1 MQRRKFIRLAG
12 GGTIA
17 AATVSSAALSGCS
30 TRVPDEAIEAWQDP
44 YNTVAS
50 SDVRH
55 WLVSYAILA
64 PHSHNLQS
72 WVVDLRRPFEIWLY
86 CDPERLLPQTDPH
99 ARQIMVSHGSFL
111 ELLVM
116 AAKERALRA
125 DISLFP
131 QGEFAGDKPD
141 GRPIARVHLST
152 DTSVVKDPLFA
163 QILQRHTH
171 RGLYELN
178 RPVPSSDWLAMGAS
192 LDTSVRFGF
201 VTAEDEEA
209 IARHRKIANAAYRI
223 EMTTP
228 RTVLESYRWLRLGA
242 GEVNAHRDGISIMA
256 PVPVLLSKVGLFDRT
271 KAPAPD
277 AYATTSELDDFGKKI
292 ASTPA
297 FAWLMTRDNSRATQ
311 IAAGRAWVRL
321 QLQATAQGLAMQPLS
336 QALQEYPE
344 QQGPYND
351 IHRLCGAAATG
362 QTLQMWA
369 RVGYAP
375 PVRPAPRRPF
385 AEFLRKA

>member
-1 MQRRKFIRLAG
+1 MQRRNFIRLAG

-17 AATVSSAALSGCS
+17 AATASSVALSGCS
-30 TRVPDEAIEAWQDP
+30 GRVPDEAIEAWQDP
-44 YNTVAS
+44 YNTVTS
-50 SDVRH
+50 GDVRH
-55 WLVSYAILA
+55 WIVSYAILA

-86 CDPERLLPQTDPH
+86 CDPKRLLPETDPH
-99 ARQIMVSHGSFL
+99 GRQLMMSHGTFL

-116 AAKERALRA
+116 AAKERAYRA
-125 DISLFP
+125 DITLFP
-131 QGEFAGDKPD
+131 QGEFAGDTPD
-141 GRPIARVHLST
+141 GRPIARIHLST
-152 DTSVVKDPLFA
+152 DTSVAKDPLFA
-163 QILQRHTH
+163 QILQRHTN
-171 RGLYELN
+171 RQLYDIQ
-178 RPVPSSDWLAMGAS
+178 RPVPSSAWLAMGGS

-201 VTAEDEEA
+201 VTQEDEDA
-209 IARHRKIANAAYRI
+209 IAQHRKIANDAYRI

-228 RTVLESYRWLRLGA
+228 RTVLESYRWLRMGA
-242 GEVNAHRDGISIMA
+242 GEVNAHRDGISVMA
-256 PVPVLLSKVGLFDRT
+256 PMPVLLTTLGLFDRT
-271 KAPAPD
+271 QAPAAD
-277 AYATTSELDDFGKKI
+277 SYATTSELDDFKKKI

-297 FAWLMTRDNSRATQ
+297 FTWLMTRDNSRATQ
-311 IAAGRAWVRL
+311 IAAGRAWVRQ

-375 PVRPAPRRPF
+375 PVGPAPRRRF
-385 AEFLRKA
+385 EDFLRKA

>member
-17 AATVSSAALSGCS
+17 AASVSSAVLGGCS
-30 TRVPDEAIEAWQDP
+30 ARMPEAAIEAWQDP
-44 YNTVAS
+44 YNTVTS
-50 SDVRH
+50 GDVRH

-86 CDPERLLPQTDPH
+86 CDPQRLLPETDPQS
-99 ARQIMVSHGSFL
+99 RQILMGHGCFL

-116 AAKERALRA
+116 AARERALRA
-125 DISLFP
+125 DITLFP
-131 QGEFAGDKPD
+131 QGEFAGNLPD

-152 DTSVVKDPLFA
+152 DTAVSKDPLFT

-171 RGLYELN
+171 RGLYDLQ
-178 RPVPSSDWLAMGAS
+178 RPVPASDWLAMGAS

-201 VTAEDEEA
+201 VTQEDQDA
-209 IARHRKIANAAYRI
+209 MAQHRRIANAAYRI

-242 GEVNAHRDGISIMA
+242 SEVNAHRDGISLMA
-256 PVPVLLSKVGLFDRT
+256 PLPVLLSKVGLFDRSQ
-271 KAPAPD
+271 APAPD
-277 AYATTSELDDFGKKI
+277 AYATTSELEDFAKKI
-292 ASTPA
+292 AATPA

-321 QLQATAQGLAMQPLS
+321 QLAATAQGLAMQPLS

-344 QQGPYND
+344 QQGPYGD

-375 PVRPAPRRPF
+375 AVGPSPRRRLADF
-385 AEFLRKA
+385 IRKA

>member
-12 GGTIA
+12 GGSIA
-17 AATVSSAALSGCS
+17 AATASSAALSGCS
-30 TRVPDEAIEAWQDP
+30 SRVPDEAVEAWQDP
-44 YNTVAS
+44 YNTVTNG
-50 SDVRH
+50 DVRY

-86 CDPERLLPQTDPH
+86 CDPARLLPQTDPH
-99 ARQIMVSHGSFL
+99 ARQIMASHGCFL

-125 DISLFP
+125 DITLFP
-131 QGEFAGDKPD
+131 QGEFAGDTPD

-152 DTSVVKDPLFA
+152 DTTVSKDPLFP
-163 QILQRHTH
+163 QILQRHTN
-171 RGLYELN
+171 RGLYDIQ
-178 RPVPSSDWLAMGAS
+178 RPVPSGDWLAMGAS

-201 VTAEDEEA
+201 VTLEDEDA
-209 IARHRKIANAAYRI
+209 IAQHRQIANAAYRI

-242 GEVNAHRDGISIMA
+242 GEVNEHRDGISVMA
-256 PVPVLLSKVGLFDRT
+256 PLPVLLSKLGLFDRS
-271 KAPAPD
+271 KAPAAD
-277 AYATTSELDDFGKKI
+277 AYATTHELEDFQKKI

-321 QLQATAQGLAMQPLS
+321 QLAATAQGLAMQPLS

-344 QQGPYND
+344 QQGPYGD

-369 RVGYAP
+369 RVGYAQ
-375 PVRPAPRRPF
+375 PVDPAPRRRLADF
-385 AEFLRKA
+385 IRKA

>member
-1 MQRRKFIRLAG
+1 MQRRTFIRLAG
-12 GGTIA
+12 GGSIA
-17 AATVSSAALSGCS
+17 AATASSLALSGCS

-44 YNTVAS
+44 YNTVTS
-50 SDVRH
+50 GDVRH

-86 CDPERLLPQTDPH
+86 CDTQRLLPQTDPH
-99 ARQIMVSHGSFL
+99 ARQIMASHGCFL

-125 DISLFP
+125 DITLFP
-131 QGEFAGDKPD
+131 QGEFDGDTPD

-152 DTSVVKDPLFA
+152 DTAVAKDPLFA
-163 QILQRHTH
+163 QILQRHTN
-171 RGLYELN
+171 RGLYDMQ

-201 VTAEDEEA
+201 VTLEDEEA
-209 IARHRKIANAAYRI
+209 IAQHRKIAHAAYRI

-242 GEVNAHRDGISIMA
+242 GEVNAHRDGISVMA
-256 PVPVLLSKVGLFDRT
+256 PLPVFLSKVGLFDRS

-277 AYATTSELDDFGKKI
+277 AYAITHELEDFQKKI

-321 QLQATAQGLAMQPLS
+321 QLAATAQGLAMQPLS

-344 QQGPYND
+344 QQGPYGD

-369 RVGYAP
+369 RVGYAQ
-375 PVRPAPRRPF
+375 PVLPAPRRRF
-385 AEFLRKA
+385 ADFIRKT

>member
-17 AATVSSAALSGCS
+17 AAVGSTAALSGCS
-30 TRVPDEAIEAWQDP
+30 AQVPDEAIEAWQDP
-44 YNTVAS
+44 YNTVTS
-50 SDVRH
+50 GDVRH
-55 WLVSYAILA
+55 WIVSYAILA

-86 CDPERLLPQTDPH
+86 CDPKRLLPETDPH
-99 ARQIMVSHGSFL
+99 ARQIMMSHGTFL

-116 AAKERALRA
+116 AAKERAYRA
-125 DISLFP
+125 DITLFP
-131 QGEFAGDKPD
+131 QGEFAGDTPD

-152 DTSVVKDPLFA
+152 DTSVAKDPLFA
-163 QILQRHTH
+163 QILQRHTN
-171 RGLYELN
+171 RELYDPK
-178 RPVPSSDWLAMGAS
+178 RPVPSSAWLAMGAS

-201 VTAEDEEA
+201 VTQEDEEA
-209 IARHRKIANAAYRI
+209 IAKHRQIAKEAYRI

-228 RTVLESYRWLRLGA
+228 RTVLESYRWLRMGA

-256 PVPVLLSKVGLFDRT
+256 PLPVLLSKVGLFDRN

-277 AYATTSELDDFGKKI
+277 SYATTGELEDFGKKI

-297 FAWLMTRDNSRATQ
+297 FVWLMTRDNSRATQ

-321 QLQATAQGLAMQPLS
+321 QLEATAQGLAMQPLS

-344 QQGPYND
+344 QQRPYND

-369 RVGYAP
+369 RVGFAP

-385 AEFLRKA
+385 ADFLRKA

>member
-12 GGTIA
+12 GGSIA
-17 AATVSSAALSGCS
+17 AATASSLALSGCS

-44 YNTVAS
+44 YNTVTS
-50 SDVRH
+50 GDVRH

-86 CDPERLLPQTDPH
+86 CDPQRLLPQTDPH
-99 ARQIMVSHGSFL
+99 ARQIMASHGCFL

-125 DISLFP
+125 DITLFP
-131 QGEFAGDKPD
+131 QGEFVGDTPD

-152 DTSVVKDPLFA
+152 DTSVTKDPLFP
-163 QILQRHTH
+163 QILQRHTN
-171 RGLYELN
+171 RGLYDIQ

-201 VTAEDEEA
+201 VTLEDEEA
-209 IARHRKIANAAYRI
+209 IAKHRKIANAAYRI

-242 GEVNAHRDGISIMA
+242 SEVNAHRDGISLMA
-256 PVPVLLSKVGLFDRT
+256 PLPVFLSKVGLFDRS
-271 KAPAPD
+271 KAPAAD
-277 AYATTSELDDFGKKI
+277 AYATTSELEDFQKKI

-297 FAWLMTRDNSRATQ
+297 FTWLMTRDNSRPTQ

-321 QLQATAQGLAMQPLS
+321 QLAATAQGLAMQPLS

-344 QQGPYND
+344 QQGPYGD

-375 PVRPAPRRPF
+375 QVAPAPRRRF
-385 AEFLRKA
+385 TDFLRKA

>member
-12 GGTIA
+12 GGSIA
-17 AATVSSAALSGCS
+17 AATASSVALTGCS

-44 YNTVAS
+44 YNTVTS
-50 SDVRH
+50 GDVRQ

-86 CDPERLLPQTDPH
+86 CDPQRVLPQTDPLS
-99 ARQIMVSHGSFL
+99 RQIMASHGCFL

-125 DISLFP
+125 DITLFP
-131 QGEFAGDKPD
+131 QGEFTGDMPD

-152 DTSVVKDPLFA
+152 DTSVAKDPLFA
-163 QILQRHTH
+163 QILQRHTN
-171 RGLYELN
+171 RGLYDIQ
-178 RPVPSSDWLAMGAS
+178 RPVPASDWLAMGAS
-192 LDTSVRFGF
+192 LDNSVRFGF
-201 VTAEDEEA
+201 VTLEDEEA
-209 IARHRKIANAAYRI
+209 IAKHRKIANAAYRI

-242 GEVNAHRDGISIMA
+242 GEVNEHRDGISLMA
-256 PVPVLLSKVGLFDRT
+256 PLPVFLSKVGLFDRS
-271 KAPAPD
+271 KAPAAD
-277 AYATTSELDDFGKKI
+277 AYATTSELEDFGKKI
-292 ASTPA
+292 AATPA
-297 FAWLMTRDNSRATQ
+297 FTWLMTRDNSRATQ
-311 IAAGRAWVRL
+311 VAAGRAWVRL
-321 QLQATAQGLAMQPLS
+321 QLAATAQGLAMQPLS

-369 RVGYAP
+369 RVGYAQ
-375 PVRPAPRRPF
+375 PVTPAPRRRF
-385 AEFLRKA
+385 ADFIRKA

>member
-1 MQRRKFIRLAG
+1 MQRRTFIRLAG
-12 GGTIA
+12 GGTLA
-17 AATVSSAALSGCS
+17 AATVSTAALGGCS
-30 TRVPDEAIEAWQDP
+30 AQVPDEAIEAWQDP
-44 YNTVAS
+44 YNTVTS
-50 SDVRH
+50 GDVRH
-55 WLVSYAILA
+55 WIVSYAILA

-86 CDPERLLPQTDPH
+86 CDAQRLLPETDPH
-99 ARQIMVSHGSFL
+99 ARQIMMSHGAFL

-116 AAKERALRA
+116 AAKERAYRA
-125 DISLFP
+125 DITLFP
-131 QGEFAGDKPD
+131 QGEFAGDTPD
-141 GRPIARVHLST
+141 GRAIARVHLST
-152 DTSVVKDPLFA
+152 DTSVAKDPLFS
-163 QILQRHTH
+163 QVLQRHT
-171 RGLYELN
+171 N
-178 RPVPSSDWLAMGAS
+178 RQRYDLQRAVPSNAWLAMGAS
-192 LDTSVRFGF
+192 LDNSVRFGF
-201 VTAEDEEA
+201 VTQEDEDA
-209 IARHRKIANAAYRI
+209 IAQHRRIANAAYRI

-242 GEVNAHRDGISIMA
+242 GEVNAYRDGISIMA

>member
-44 YNTVAS
+44 YNTVTS
-50 SDVRH
+50 GDVRH

-86 CDPERLLPQTDPH
+86 CDPARLLPQTDPH
-99 ARQIMVSHGSFL
+99 ARQIMVSHGCFL

-125 DISLFP
+125 DITLFP
-131 QGEFAGDKPD
+131 QGEFEGDTPD

-152 DTSVVKDPLFA
+152 DTSVSKDPLFP
-163 QILQRHTH
+163 QILQRHTN
-171 RGLYELN
+171 RGLYDIQ

-201 VTAEDEEA
+201 VTQEDEEA
-209 IARHRKIANAAYRI
+209 IAKHRKIANAAYRI

-242 GEVNAHRDGISIMA
+242 GEVNAHRDGISLMA
-256 PVPVLLSKVGLFDRT
+256 PLPVFLSKVGLFDRS

-277 AYATTSELDDFGKKI
+277 SYATTSELEDFAKKI

-297 FAWLMTRDNSRATQ
+297 FTWLMTRDNSRATQ
-311 IAAGRAWVRL
+311 IAAGRAWARL
-321 QLQATAQGLAMQPLS
+321 QLAATAQGLAIQPLS

-344 QQGPYND
+344 QQGPYGD

-369 RVGYAP
+369 RVGYAQ
-375 PVRPAPRRPF
+375 PVPPAPRRRF
-385 AEFLRKA
+385 TDFIRKA

>member
-30 TRVPDEAIEAWQDP
+30 AQVPDSAVEAWQDP

-50 SDVRH
+50 GDVRH
-55 WLVSYAILA
+55 WIVSYAILA

-86 CDPERLLPQTDPH
+86 CDPQRLLPETDPH
-99 ARQIMVSHGSFL
+99 ARQIMMSHGTFL

-116 AAKERALRA
+116 AAKERAYRA
-125 DISLFP
+125 DITLFP
-131 QGEFAGDKPD
+131 QGEFAGDTPD
-141 GRPIARVHLST
+141 GRPIARIHLST
-152 DTSVVKDPLFA
+152 DTSLAKDPLFG
-163 QILQRHTH
+163 QILQRRTN
-171 RGLYELN
+171 RELYDPQ
-178 RPVPSSDWLAMGAS
+178 RPVPSGAWLAMGAS

-201 VTAEDEEA
+201 VTQEDEEA
-209 IARHRKIANAAYRI
+209 FAKHRKIANDAWRI

-242 GEVNAHRDGISIMA
+242 SEVNEHRDGVSVMA
-256 PVPVLLSKVGLFDRT
+256 TVPVLLSKVGLFDRT
-271 KAPAPD
+271 QAPAAD
-277 AYATTSELDDFGKKI
+277 DYATTSQLEDFKKKI
-292 ASTPA
+292 DSTPA

-321 QLQATAQGLAMQPLS
+321 QLAGTAQGLAMQPLS

-344 QQGPYND
+344 QQVPYTD

-375 PVRPAPRRPF
+375 AVPPAPRRRF
-385 AEFLRKA
+385 VDFMRKA

>member
-30 TRVPDEAIEAWQDP
+30 TRVPDEATEAWQDP
-44 YNTVAS
+44 YNTVTS
-50 SDVRH
+50 GDVRH

-86 CDPERLLPQTDPH
+86 CDPQRLLPETDPH
-99 ARQIMVSHGSFL
+99 ARQIMVSHGCFL

-125 DISLFP
+125 DITLFP
-131 QGEFAGDKPD
+131 QGEFDGGTTD

-152 DTSVVKDPLFA
+152 DTSVSKDPLFP
-163 QILQRHTH
+163 QILQRHTN
-171 RGLYELN
+171 RGLYDIQ

-201 VTAEDEEA
+201 VTQEDEEA
-209 IARHRKIANAAYRI
+209 IAKHRKIANAAYRI

-242 GEVNAHRDGISIMA
+242 GEVSAHRDGISLMA
-256 PVPVLLSKVGLFDRT
+256 PLPVFLSKVGLFDRS

-277 AYATTSELDDFGKKI
+277 SYATTSELEDFAKKI

-297 FAWLMTRDNSRATQ
+297 FTWLMTRDNSRATQ

-321 QLQATAQGLAMQPLS
+321 QLAATAQGLAMQPLS

-344 QQGPYND
+344 QQGPYGD

-369 RVGYAP
+369 RVGYAQ
-375 PVRPAPRRPF
+375 PVAPAPRRRF
-385 AEFLRKA
+385 TDFIRKA

>member
-1 MQRRKFIRLAG
+1 MQRRKFIRMAG

-17 AATVSSAALSGCS
+17 AATTASALSGCS
-30 TRVPDEAIEAWQDP
+30 SRVPDESVEAWQDP
-44 YNTVAS
+44 YNTVTS
-50 SDVRH
+50 GDVRH

-72 WVVDLRRPFEIWLY
+72 WIVDLRRPFEIWLY
-86 CDPERLLPQTDPH
+86 CDPKRVLPETDPH
-99 ARQIMVSHGSFL
+99 GRQIMMSHGTFL
-111 ELLVM
+111 ELLVI

-125 DISLFP
+125 DITLFP
-131 QGEFAGDKPD
+131 QGEFAGDTPD

-152 DTSVVKDPLFA
+152 DTSVSKDPLFG
-163 QILQRHTH
+163 QILQRHTN
-171 RGLYELN
+171 RELYDIQ
-178 RPVPSSDWLAMGAS
+178 RPVPSAAWLSMGAS

-201 VTAEDEEA
+201 VTQEDEDA
-209 IARHRKIANAAYRI
+209 IAKHRKIANEAWRI

-228 RTVLESYRWLRLGA
+228 RTVLESYRWLRMGA
-242 GEVNAHRDGISIMA
+242 SEVAEHRDGLSVMA
-256 PVPVLLSKVGLFDRT
+256 PMAVLMSRVGLFDRT

-277 AYATTSELDDFGKKI
+277 AYATTSQLDDFKKKI
-292 ASTPA
+292 DSTPA
-297 FAWLMTRDNSRATQ
+297 FTWLMTRDNSRATQ

-321 QLQATAQGLAMQPLS
+321 QLTATAQGLAMQPLS

-375 PVRPAPRRPF
+375 PVLPAPRRRF
-385 AEFLRKA
+385 ADFIRKA